1 MDSNQKFHNFM
12 TGFAAAV
19 ELDKR
24 AAKEGCFVEC
34 VVLSAAVI
42 DGTLRMGLILKHQ
55 LDTNTNDLLDE
66 LLYQEE
72 DEKGISEREI
82 YRRALTKRIITKET
96 FDRLNS
102 LYDLRNRV
110 IHRYIIS
117 MITTKDV
124 LDIAC
129 EYDSLKHE
137 VSGHVAELEKE
148 QIRLGVGMTVSGTS
162 ENLSETLEKVA
173 LSKHGDD
180 NLAEAL
186 RNGI

>member
-1 MDSNQKFHNFM
+1 M
-12 TGFAAAV
+12 TGFTAAV

-24 AAKEGCFVEC
+24 AAKEGYFVEC

-55 LDTNTNDLLDE
+55 LETNSKDLIDE

-72 DEKGISEREI
+72 DGKGIPEREI
-82 YRRALTKRIITKET
+82 YRRALAKNIIAQET
-96 FDRLNS
+96 HDNLS
-102 LYDLRNRV
+102 ALYNRRNRV

-124 LDIAC
+124 LDIAW
-129 EYDSLKHE
+129 EYDSLKHK
-137 VSGHVAELEKE
+137 VSDHVAELEKE
-148 QIRLGVGMTVSGTS
+148 QIRLGIGMTVGGDS
-162 ENLSETLEKVA
+162 ENLSETLEEIAIV
-173 LSKHGDD
+173 KHGDD

>member
-1 MDSNQKFHNFM
+1 MDSNHRFHNFM
-12 TGFAAAV
+12 VGFTAAV
-19 ELDKR
+19 ELDNR
-24 AAKEGCFVEC
+24 AATKGCFVEC

-55 LDTNTNDLLDE
+55 LETNSQDLLDE

-82 YRRALTKRIITKET
+82 YKRSLAKRIVTKET
-96 FDRLNS
+96 YDRLND
-102 LYDLRNRV
+102 LYDRRNRV

-124 LDIAC
+124 LDVAYA
-129 EYDSLKHE
+129 YDSLKHE
-137 VSGHVAELEKE
+137 VSDQVAELEKE
-148 QIRLGVGMTVSGTS
+148 QIRLGVGMTVSGNS
-162 ENLSETLEKVA
+162 ENLSDTLERIA
-173 LSKHGDD
+173 ISKHGDD

>member
-1 MDSNQKFHNFM
+1 M
-12 TGFAAAV
+12 TGFTAAV

-55 LDTNTNDLLDE
+55 LETNSKYLIDE

-72 DEKGISEREI
+72 DGKGISEREI
-82 YRRALTKRIITKET
+82 YRRALAKNIITQET
-96 FDRLNS
+96 HDS
-102 LYDLRNRV
+102 LSALYVRRNRV

-137 VSGHVAELEKE
+137 VSDYVAELEKE
-148 QIRLGVGMTVSGTS
+148 QIRLGIGMTVSGDS
-162 ENLSETLEKVA
+162 ENLSETLEEIA
-173 LSKHGDD
+173 IAKHGDD
-180 NLAEAL
+180 DLAEAL

>member
-1 MDSNQKFHNFM
+1 M
-12 TGFAAAV
+12 TGFTAAL

-55 LDTNTNDLLDE
+55 LETNSKDLIDE

-72 DEKGISEREI
+72 DGNGISERVI
-82 YRRALTKRIITKET
+82 YRRALSKNIITQET
-96 FDRLNS
+96 HDKLS
-102 LYDLRNRV
+102 ALYNRRNRV

-124 LDIAC
+124 LDIAW

-137 VSGHVAELEKE
+137 VSDHVAELEKE
-148 QIRLGVGMTVSGTS
+148 QIRLEIGMTVSGES
-162 ENLSETLEKVA
+162 ENLSETLEEIA
-173 LSKHGDD
+173 IAKHGDD

-186 RNGI
+186 RNGN

>member
-1 MDSNQKFHNFM
+1 MDSGQKLHNFM
-12 TGFAAAV
+12 SGFTAAV
-19 ELDKR
+19 ELDMR

-55 LDTNTNDLLDE
+55 LETNTNDLLDE

-72 DEKGISEREI
+72 DAKGISEREI
-82 YRRALTKRIITKET
+82 YRRALAKNIITQET
-96 FDRLNS
+96 YDSLS
-102 LYDLRNRV
+102 VLYDLRNRV

-124 LDIAC
+124 LDIASK
-129 EYDSLKHE
+129 YHSLKHQ
-137 VSGHVAELEKE
+137 VSDHVDELEKE
-148 QIRLGVGMTVSGTS
+148 QIHLGIGMTGSGYS
-162 ENLSETLEKVA
+162 ENLSGTLEKVA

>member
-12 TGFAAAV
+12 IGFTAAV

-24 AAKEGCFVEC
+24 AAAEGCFVEC

-42 DGTLRMGLILKHQ
+42 DGALRMGLILKHQ
-55 LDTNTNDLLDE
+55 LETNSKDLLDE

-72 DEKGISEREI
+72 DEKEISEREI
-82 YRRALTKRIITKET
+82 YRRALAKGIITQET
-96 FDRLNS
+96 YDTLGA
-102 LYDLRNRV
+102 LYNRRNRV

-129 EYDSLKHE
+129 QYDSLKHE
-137 VSGHVAELEKE
+137 VSDHVAELEKE
-148 QIRLGVGMTVSGTS
+148 QIRLGVGMTVRGDS
-162 ENLSETLEKVA
+162 ENLSEMLEKIA
-173 LSKHGDD
+173 ISKHGDD

>member
-1 MDSNQKFHNFM
+1 MDSGQKFHNFM
-12 TGFAAAV
+12 TGFTAAV
-19 ELDKR
+19 ELDMR
-24 AAKEGCFVEC
+24 AAKEGCFVES

-55 LDTNTNDLLDE
+55 LETNTNDLLDE

-72 DEKGISEREI
+72 DEKGISERAI
-82 YRRALTKRIITKET
+82 YRRALAKRIITQET
-96 FDRLNS
+96 NDSLNA

-129 EYDSLKHE
+129 RYDSLKHE
-137 VSGHVAELEKE
+137 VSDHVAELEKE
-148 QIRLGVGMTVSGTS
+148 QIRLGVGMTVSGGS

-180 NLAEAL
+180 NLAAAL

>member
-1 MDSNQKFHNFM
+1 MI
-12 TGFAAAV
+12 GFTAAV

-24 AAKEGCFVEC
+24 AAMEGCFVEC

-55 LDTNTNDLLDE
+55 LETNSKDLLDE

-72 DEKGISEREI
+72 DEKGVSEREI
-82 YRRALTKRIITKET
+82 YRRALTKRIITQET
-96 FDRLNS
+96 YDTLNA
-102 LYDLRNRV
+102 LYDRRNRV

-129 EYDSLKHE
+129 KYDSLKHE

-148 QIRLGVGMTVSGTS
+148 QIRLGVGMTVSGDS
-162 ENLSETLEKVA
+162 EYLSETLEKIA
-173 LSKHGDD
+173 ISKHGDD

>member
-1 MDSNQKFHNFM
+1 M
-12 TGFAAAV
+12 TGFTAAV
-19 ELDKR
+19 ELDRR
-24 AAKEGCFVEC
+24 AAKEGCFVES

-72 DEKGISEREI
+72 GEKGISEREI
-82 YRRALTKRIITKET
+82 YRRTLDKRIITQET
-96 FDRLNS
+96 YDSLNA

-129 EYDSLKHE
+129 SYYSLKHE
-137 VSGHVAELEKE
+137 VSDHVAKLEKE
-148 QIRLGVGMTVSGTS
+148 QIRLGVGMTASGGS
-162 ENLSETLEKVA
+162 ENLSETLGKVA

>member
-1 MDSNQKFHNFM
+1 MDSSQKFHNFM
-12 TGFAAAV
+12 TGFTAAV
-19 ELDKR
+19 ELDLR
-24 AAKEGCFVEC
+24 AAKQGCFVES
-34 VVLSAAVI
+34 VVLSDAVI

-55 LDTNTNDLLDE
+55 LETNTNDLLDE
-66 LLYQEE
+66 LLYQKE

-82 YRRALTKRIITKET
+82 YRRALAKRIITQET
-96 FDRLNS
+96 YDRLND

-129 EYDSLKHE
+129 GYDSLKHE
-137 VSGHVAELEKE
+137 VSDHVAELEKE
-148 QIRLGVGMTVSGTS
+148 QIRIGVGMTVSGSS
-162 ENLSETLEKVA
+162 ENLTETLEKVA

-180 NLAEAL
+180 NLAEVL

>member
-12 TGFAAAV
+12 TGFTAAV

-55 LDTNTNDLLDE
+55 LETNSKDLIDE

-72 DEKGISEREI
+72 DGKGISEREI
-82 YRRALTKRIITKET
+82 YRRALAKNIITQET
-96 FDRLNS
+96 HDS
-102 LYDLRNRV
+102 LSALYARRNRV

-137 VSGHVAELEKE
+137 VSDYVAELEKE
-148 QIRLGVGMTVSGTS
+148 QIRLGIGMTVSGDS
-162 ENLSETLEKVA
+162 ENLSETLEEIA
-173 LSKHGDD
+173 IAKHGDD
-180 NLAEAL
+180 DLAEAL